1 MQPIR
6 IRPTRI
12 DRDSDDAFPSGHAMH
27 MGALAGAASAFV
39 SPYRQTAWAAA
50 IGISVTRVLV
60 LAHWTSDVAVG
71 FAGGFAIERLLRAGQ
86 DTARTRSEMTE
97 YFIRFLLGGAAVSAF
112 ALIGDVLRP
121 KSFAGLFGA
130 APSVALVSLALAISS
145 HGPSYVSIQIVS
157 MVAGAIALFAFS
169 AVTCRLLKRTRLS
182 AISATLLALPVWL
195 AIAFSLYA
203 AIR

>member
-1 MQPIR
+1 
-6 IRPTRI
+6 
-12 DRDSDDAFPSGHAMH
+12 
-27 MGALAGAASAFV
+27 
-39 SPYRQTAWAAA
+39 
-50 IGISVTRVLV
+50 
-60 LAHWTSDVAVG
+60 
-71 FAGGFAIERLLRAGQ
+71 
-86 DTARTRSEMTE
+86 MTE

-130 APSVALVSLALAISS
+130 APSVALVSLALAILS
-145 HGPSYVSIQIVS
+145 HGPSYVSIQAVS
-157 MVAGAIALFAFS
+157 MLAGAIALFAFCL
-169 AVTCRLLKRTRLS
+169 ATCHLLKRTRLS